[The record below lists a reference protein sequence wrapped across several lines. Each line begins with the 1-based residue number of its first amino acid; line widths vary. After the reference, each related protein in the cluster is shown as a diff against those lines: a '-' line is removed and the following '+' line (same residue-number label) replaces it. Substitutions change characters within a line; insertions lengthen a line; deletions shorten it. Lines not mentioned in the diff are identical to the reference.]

1 MIGLQV
7 VAVPAEGSAGQKAGI
22 YKDDFIIGV
31 DGENIETVDQLIE
44 LMTEKAGTLVN
55 VELLRGQIVVSKV
68 IEAGTLGINLVPE
81 IVDGLLE
88 KVASR
93 QDALKAEPH
102 LLEVILTTAP
112 YVETRP
118 VVETLDIVSAECV
131 IGMNVFK
138 DVFVA
143 VRDMVGGRSKAYQN
157 ALGEAK
163 QECLMELRKIAVSLN
178 ANAVI
183 GVSLN
188 YSEISGSGKSML
200 FLVATGTAVKLSP

>member
-44 LMTEKAGTLVN
+44 LMTEKAGILVN